1 MAGMALR
8 GSEWLM
14 VAESPWLTAL
24 LISILVATV
33 PMTWV
38 LRIMRDLPEPLVVSY
53 RRWPAWANS
62 VLIAAVTGC
71 IAAFIRFAYYGPSRE
86 PLGIG
91 FQLVIAG
98 IVYVFGMVLLI
109 RQFAGLYP
117 EYLVTTGWTGLG
129 IRKAVYSNIVD
140 VQTVGTSRGETRLR
154 IELGS
159 GEFLPLEL
167 PTTHLFHLYEV
178 IENSKPQP

>member
-1 MAGMALR
+1 
-8 GSEWLM
+8 M
-14 VAESPWLTAL
+14 VAESPWVTSL

-38 LRIMRDLPEPLVVSY
+38 LRIMRDLPDPLLVSY

-62 VLIAAVTGC
+62 LLIASVTGC
-71 IAAFIRFAYYGPSRE
+71 IAVFIRFAYYGPTRE

-91 FQLVIAG
+91 FELVIAC
-98 IVYVFGMVLLI
+98 IVYVFGMALLI

-117 EYLVTTGWTGLG
+117 EYFVTTGWSGLG
-129 IRKAVYSNIVD
+129 VRKAVYRNIVD
-140 VQTVGTSRGETRLR
+140 VQTTGESRGETRLQ
-154 IELGS
+154 IEMGS

-167 PTTHLFHLYEV
+167 PTKHLFRLYDV
-178 IENSKPQP
+178 IEKSKPEP